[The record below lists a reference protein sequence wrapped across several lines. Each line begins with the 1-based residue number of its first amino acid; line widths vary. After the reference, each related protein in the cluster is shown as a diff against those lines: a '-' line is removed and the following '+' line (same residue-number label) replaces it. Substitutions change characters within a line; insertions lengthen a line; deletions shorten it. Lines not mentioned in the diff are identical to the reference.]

1 MIHPIFSH
9 ACKQLFEILHSA
21 YTILNTIPNFKID
34 KCYVRSKPISSVLP
48 GLIASFEPFTSIV
61 DVEIRV
67 TVSVPNAVSMFVKK
81 EVVEDGILL

>member
-1 MIHPIFSH
+1 M
-9 ACKQLFEILHSA
+9 A
-21 YTILNTIPNFKID
+21 IPS
-34 KCYVRSKPISSVLP
+34 CVLP

-67 TVSVPNAVSMFVKK
+67 TVSVPIAVSMFVKK